1 MTCSTAYPLD
11 VYAQRRAQL
20 AAQLGAGGIAIIPTA
35 PERQRNRDNFYLY
48 RHDSYFFYLTGFTEP
63 GATLVLTA
71 EGRATL
77 FCQPKDIEREIWDGY
92 RLGPQAAPAAL
103 GLDAAYANT
112 EIDAHLPTL
121 LDNQQCVWWPF
132 ATLD

>member
-1 MTCSTAYPLD
+1 M
-11 VYAQRRAQL
+11 
-20 AAQLGAGGIAIIPTA
+20 
-35 PERQRNRDNFYLY
+35 
-48 RHDSYFFYLTGFTEP
+48 
-63 GATLVLTA
+63 LTA

-121 LDNQQCVWWPF
+121 LDNQQCIWWPF
-132 ATLD
+132 ATHDGLAAQIERWLTPVRANGPCRGAVPRPAGRPVPAAR